1 MPGQRILE
9 SLRFW
14 WRNLAALLL
23 VTAPFAIAGEFVQ
36 WWLGPALEETD
47 EQQIAVNAA
56 GALALLAL
64 RPFLEGAVIG
74 QLSAIQSG
82 RARGLGDCL
91 LFSLRVAPWLV
102 PVYLLVLSLSYAGL
116 LLFILPGVWIYSRLC
131 LAPFITCLEGRAPL
145 DALRQSVERTRGNQ
159 QWIIF
164 VTVAMTGIMV
174 LFALL
179 LCASLL
185 QQTVGDNQTTGVLL
199 AILTALGGA
208 LISVLVF
215 RFHVLSAPGDG
226 PQPD

>member
-23 VTAPFAIAGEFVQ
+23 VTAPFAIAGELLQ
-36 WWLGPALEETD
+36 WWLGPALEEAGD
-47 EQQIAVNAA
+47 QQVRVNAA
-56 GALALLAL
+56 GALAILAL

-74 QLSAIQSG
+74 QLAAIQSG
-82 RARGLGDCL
+82 QARNLRDCL

-116 LLFILPGVWIYSRLC
+116 LLFILPGIWIYSRLC
-131 LAPFITCLEGRAPL
+131 LAPFITSLERLPPM

-159 QWIIF
+159 QWVIF
-164 VTVAMTGIMV
+164 LTIAMAGIMV
-174 LFALL
+174 LFALML
-179 LCASLL
+179 SATLL
-185 QQTVGDNQTTGVLL
+185 QQVAGENQTTGMIL
-199 AILTALGGA
+199 AIITALAGA

-215 RFHVLSAPGDG
+215 RFHVLNAPTDTESA
-226 PQPD
+226 Q